1 LIILASASAVR
12 ARLLRDAGV
21 SCTVATPDV
30 DEVALKAELLAAGA
44 GPREIAARLSEAK
57 ALSLAAAPDDFVIG
71 ADQTLDLDGGL
82 VDKAADLAEIRAR
95 LLNLRGRAHTL
106 HAATALARGGTILWR
121 GMASPQL
128 RMRAFSDAFLD
139 DYLAAEGAAV
149 LSSVG
154 CYRLEGMGVQLF
166 EAIDG
171 DYFAVLGLPLVS
183 LLAALRQAGGL
194 SS

>member
-1 LIILASASAVR
+1 MIILASASAVR